1 MSLRRKFLTLFSV
14 FGVLPVVGLGVYGYL
29 GSMESVRDLVQE
41 RTAAIADQLSGEIQ
55 SRYALLKSDLI
66 LLGENAE
73 TLSLLQASAIG
84 DSAELAAA
92 RASADTY
99 LHQVWGV
106 VGSSFRSV
114 TLRNSNG
121 VRVFGIGDGPLGG
134 EPSDPSSTTEFGRFY
149 TVREPV
155 DDPIT
160 SERYGTLEAV
170 LRLQALLPEEAI
182 AASFGARGYSAVL
195 DRETRLVL
203 HHPSRS
209 FRGQP
214 VTTLTGPD
222 GWNLDQAFLSTNRGS
237 ASFEED
243 GDRRIASFTNL
254 ADPAW
259 TVLATGSVD
268 EFSAPFARA
277 QVLDLVL
284 FLAVALSVWLGYLI
298 MAGRLTRSL
307 TALTDAADQVARGD
321 LDPALPTP
329 GTDEVGKLTGAFGL
343 MLQRIRE
350 MLKRVRENRHMAAVG
365 SFASQLSHE
374 IRNPLTSVKLNL
386 QSLQRG
392 VEAGEVHESHSE
404 SVQICLKEVKRLEG
418 VVKGV
423 LSLARVTPP
432 RPDPC
437 SVHAALDSALRALT
451 PQFEARGVHREVD
464 LGADSDTVIGE
475 AERLEGAFMNLLLN
489 AIEALPDGGR
499 LTVTTEVVGGPA
511 SESLVRV
518 RIEDEGPGIPVE
530 EREKIFEPFFST
542 KESGTGFGLA
552 LAQQTMEEH
561 GGRLALEDSID
572 AGSGAVFLVDLPL
585 ASDAPE
591 VDGRRQG
598 SFSEPDYP

>member
-1 MSLRRKFLTLFSV
+1 M
-14 FGVLPVVGLGVYGYL
+14 
-29 GSMESVRDLVQE
+29 
-41 RTAAIADQLSGEIQ
+41 
-55 SRYALLKSDLI
+55 
-66 LLGENAE
+66 
-73 TLSLLQASAIG
+73 
-84 DSAELAAA
+84 
-92 RASADTY
+92 
-99 LHQVWGV
+99 
-106 VGSSFRSV
+106 
-114 TLRNSNG
+114 
-121 VRVFGIGDGPLGG
+121 
-134 EPSDPSSTTEFGRFY
+134 
-149 TVREPV
+149 
-155 DDPIT
+155 
-160 SERYGTLEAV
+160 
-170 LRLQALLPEEAI
+170 
-182 AASFGARGYSAVL
+182 L

-209 FRGQP
+209 FRDQP
-214 VTTLTGPD
+214 ITTLTGPD
-222 GWNLDQAFLSTNRGS
+222 GWNLDQTFLSTNRGS

-284 FLAVALSVWLGYLI
+284 FLAVALSVWLGFLV

-321 LDPALPTP
+321 LDPALPTS

-350 MLKRVRENRHMAAVG
+350 MLNRVRENRHMAAVG

-404 SVQICLKEVKRLEG
+404 SVEICLKEVKRLEG
-418 VVKGV
+418 VVSGV

-432 RPDPC
+432 RADPC
-437 SVHAALDSALRALT
+437 SVHGALDSALRALA
-451 PQFEARGVHREVD
+451 PQTEAAEVEVEVD
-464 LGADSDTVIGE
+464 LRADCDTVIGE
-475 AERLEGAFMNLLLN
+475 VERLEGAFMNLLLN
-489 AIEALPDGGR
+489 AIEAMPGGGR
-499 LTVTTEVVGGPA
+499 LTVTTELVRGPV
-511 SESLVRV
+511 SEYLVRV
-518 RIEDEGPGIPVE
+518 RIEDEGPGISVE

-561 GGRLALEDSID
+561 GGRLALEDTS
-572 AGSGAVFLVDLPL
+572 GEKSGAVFLVDLPL
-585 ASDAPE
+585 VSNVTE
-591 VDGRRQG
+591 VDGSRQDP
-598 SFSEPDYP
+598 FSEANSP